1 MTALKEAFVKAE
13 RAQSRFNAHG
23 RNPDR
28 EAVIREVHRLTDA
41 GVSAK
46 AIAGIIGMS
55 DRNVQR
61 LRGKTLERK
70 PEPIPQPDLSDRHA
84 AALEETVDVVI
95 DLAAHLRDHHPQLVW
110 DTLTN
115 LRRRDLQELAV
126 ICLAGLPLHATKTE
140 LFGWVLELPAAKWGD
155 R

>member
-1 MTALKEAFVKAE
+1 MTALKEAFSAAE
-13 RAQSRFNAHG
+13 RAQSRFNPHG

-28 EAVIREVHRLTDA
+28 EAVVREVHRLTEA

-46 AIAGIIGMS
+46 AIGVIVGMS

-61 LRGKTLERK
+61 LRGEKLDRK
-70 PEPIPQPDLSDRHA
+70 PVRIPEPDLSDRHA

-115 LRRRDLQELAV
+115 LDRQQLQELAV
-126 ICLAGLPLHATKTE
+126 ICLAGLPLNSTKTDM
-140 LFGWVLELPAAKWGD
+140 FGWVLELPAAKWGD